1 MDAFRQLE
9 QQAHDRAVDTY
20 TEFFAPVTS
29 GSLDDLLTAAGV
41 RRGARVLDVATGPGS
56 GAARAAALGA
66 HVVGVDL
73 SSAMIAKARARYP
86 AIEFRE
92 GDAEAL
98 PFEAESFDAV
108 ICNFGISHFGDPDAV
123 VREFARVLR
132 PHGRVALTWWNF
144 PSSRLNGVFLDAAA
158 EAQLTAPPDLP
169 TGPPVTRYSDP
180 ANLSA
185 LLRGAA
191 LTDITVADATWTVPV
206 PTLDTWWS
214 GGLVSMVRIAALV
227 RAQAPDVQRRVRVIF
242 DRLAERYRVGESY
255 VVPMAARVGSGR
267 KP

>member
-1 MDAFRQLE
+1 MDAFRQFE
-9 QQAHDRAVDTY
+9 QKAHDLAVDTY
-20 TEFFAPVTS
+20 TEFFVPVTS
-29 GSLDDLLTAAGV
+29 GALGGLLAAAGV
-41 RRGARVLDVATGPGS
+41 RNGARVLDVATGPGS
-56 GAARAAALGA
+56 AAARAAALGA
-66 HVVGVDL
+66 QVVGVDL
-73 SSAMIAKARARYP
+73 SSAMIATARVRYP
-86 AIEFRE
+86 AVEFQE
-92 GDAEAL
+92 ADAEAL

-108 ICNFGISHFGDPDAV
+108 ICNFGVSHFQDPDAA

-132 PHGRVALTWWNF
+132 PDGRVALTWWNF

-158 EAQLTAPPDLP
+158 EAKLPAPRDLP
-169 TGPPVTRYSDP
+169 AGPPVTRYSDP

-191 LTDITVADATWTVPV
+191 LTDVAVADATWTVPV

-214 GGLVSMVRIAALV
+214 CGLVSMVRVGALV
-227 RAQAPDVQRRVRVIF
+227 RSQPVDVQRRVRVIF
-242 DRLAERYRVGESY
+242 DRLAEGYRLGEGY